1 METITITREDFAKL
15 LGSLKLIETSCTD
28 CDIVG
33 GLIRQTTNDRHAIFE
48 IDLSK
53 ILKIDG
59 SDSEKLA
66 DISLSLIKQK
76 NQILKTFELD
86 DNVQI
91 DDKNIILNIED
102 TKYEILD
109 SLSKVTL
116 RKPVKKFLDNTFIED
131 ENFNSIMSNCTE
143 ENLMLSCDISPYM
156 TKRIKNICEAFAID
170 VIQCKLEG
178 RTACLSI
185 ISDDKDNTT
194 KVVGNITLNNEV
206 SSSYFS
212 FISLPFTIELNSSM
226 AFKAYKIGDD
236 VIMCKFS
243 QKYYDVTV
251 DINSKVKITSD

>member
-33 GLIRQTTNDRHAIFE
+33 GLVRQTTNDRHAIFE

-53 ILKIDG
+53 ILGLNDM
-59 SDSEKLA
+59 
-66 DISLSLIKQK
+66 SLSLIKQK

-109 SLSKVTL
+109 PLSKVTL
-116 RKPVKKFLDNTFIED
+116 RKPVKKFLDNVFIED
-131 ENFNSIMSNCTE
+131 ENFNSIMSDCNE

-156 TKRIKNICEAFAID
+156 SKRIKNICEAFGVD
-170 VIQCKLEG
+170 VIQCSLEG
-178 RTACLSI
+178 RTASLGI
-185 ISDDKDNTT
+185 ISNDKENTT
-194 KVVGNITLNNEV
+194 KVVENITLNNEI
-206 SSSYFS
+206 SSSYFT
-212 FISLPFTIELNSSM
+212 FISLPFIIELNSSM
-226 AFKAYKIGDD
+226 VFKAYKIDDD
-236 VIMCKFS
+236 VVMCKFA
-243 QKYYDVTV
+243 QKHYDVP
-251 DINSKVKITSD
+251 ININTKVKITSN